1 MIIKLVVRQK
11 VRAAYRTYPLMRPR
25 YCFKITTLNMALFTL
40 PILQFS
46 QKNDDSHQSM
56 NLNEQQYHRI
66 KYCITNFELYNE
78 MNWINFDTLIIR
90 KRKY

>member
-1 MIIKLVVRQK
+1 
-11 VRAAYRTYPLMRPR
+11 
-25 YCFKITTLNMALFTL
+25 
-40 PILQFS
+40 
-46 QKNDDSHQSM
+46 M

-90 KRKY
+90 LGKTKILNTIFSIGFYVFYNVLTHRIPVK